1 MTRMDKK
8 KQIEELA
15 KTICDICRQKTDCSN
30 GQICTMAYIEA
41 EGLYKADYRK
51 QIGWISVDER
61 MPEHKRW
68 VLVWTRHIH
77 HPVSCFYDY
86 VWYFLGGFFSKDQV
100 KYWMPLPE
108 PPDTKGGGGEE

>member
-41 EGLYKADYRK
+41 EGL
-51 QIGWISVDER
+51 
-61 MPEHKRW
+61 
-68 VLVWTRHIH
+68 
-77 HPVSCFYDY
+77 
-86 VWYFLGGFFSKDQV
+86 
-100 KYWMPLPE
+100 
-108 PPDTKGGGGEE
+108 